1 MSKQK
6 PTIRDDLTPAQRAAK
21 SQSPSLTSFA
31 SIGLQFAAALI
42 LFVFLG
48 QWVDKKL
55 GSSPLFLLAGV
66 FGGGGLA
73 FYSMYRR
80 ITAFQ
85 KRDDQNRGNR

>member
-1 MSKQK
+1 MNTEK
-6 PTIRDDLTPAQRAAK
+6 PKVRDDLTPAERAEK
-21 SQSPSLTSFA
+21 SQGPSLTSFA

-48 QWVDKKL
+48 QWADKKM
-55 GSSPLFLLAGV
+55 GSSPIFLLVGV